1 MIKIPGDMLEG
12 GGQIIRTAL
21 ALAALLREDIHL
33 INVRGGRRP
42 PGLKAQ
48 HATGVKA
55 VAAVSNAEVE
65 GLEIGSREL
74 YFRPKT
80 VNGGIFR
87 FDVGTAGSVSLVL
100 QAIMPAL
107 AFSSTRTEISI
118 TGGTDV
124 KWSPTIDYLRLVA
137 LPTLFKMGYKAHLTV
152 KRRGHY
158 PKGGGEV
165 VMTVDPVEKLR
176 GIQLSR
182 RGEILKVGGVSHCVN
197 LPAHVADRQAS
208 SAERYLER
216 VGLSRVDVEVDR
228 EVLSGLCP
236 GSGITLYAASSE
248 GCILGA
254 DALGEKG
261 KPAERVGEEAAAKLV
276 EEIQSQM
283 CLDRHMG
290 DMIIPYMAV
299 AEGRSQVTTS
309 KITLHTLTNIRVS
322 ELITGVKF
330 EVKGGLN
337 QPGSVSVEGLG
348 LTARDTSHSTSTPP

>member
-1 MIKIPGDMLEG
+1 MIEVPGDMLEG
-12 GGQIIRTAL
+12 GGQIIRTAT
-21 ALAALLREDIHL
+21 ALAVLLQKDIHL
-33 INVRGGRRP
+33 LNIRGGRKP

-48 HATGVKA
+48 HVTGIKA
-55 VAAVSNAEVE
+55 IAAISNAEVE

-80 VNGGIFR
+80 VKGGIFR

-137 LPTLFKMGYKAHLTV
+137 LPMLSKMGYKAQLTV

-165 VMTVDPVEKLR
+165 VMIVEPTEKLSSV
-176 GIQLSR
+176 QLLC

-197 LPAHVADRQAS
+197 LPEHVADRQAS
-208 SAERYLER
+208 SAEKYLR
-216 VGLSRVDVEVDR
+216 KAGLSRVEVAR
-228 EVLSGLCP
+228 ERLSGLGP
-236 GSGITLYAASSE
+236 GSGVTLYAVSSD

-254 DALGEKG
+254 DALGERG
-261 KPAERVGEEAAAKLV
+261 KPSEKVGEEAAAKLV

-299 AEGRSQVTTS
+299 AEGGSHVTTS

-330 EVKGGLN
+330 KVKGNLD
-337 QPGSVSVEGLG
+337 QPGSISVKGLG
-348 LTARDTSHSTSTPP
+348 L

>member
-1 MIKIPGDMLEG
+1 MREFLSLIEIPGDMLEG

-21 ALAALLREDIHL
+21 ALATLLKKDIRL
-33 INVRGGRRP
+33 FNIRGGRKP

-48 HATGVKA
+48 HATGIKA
-55 VAAVSNAEVE
+55 AAAVSNAEVE
-65 GLEIGSREL
+65 GLEVGSREL
-74 YFRPKT
+74 YFKPKT
-80 VNGGIFR
+80 IKGGIFR
-87 FDVGTAGSVSLVL
+87 FEVGTAGSVSLVL

-137 LPTLFKMGYKAHLTV
+137 LPVLSNMGYKAQLTV

-176 GIQLSR
+176 GVQLLR
-182 RGEILKVGGVSHCVN
+182 RGEVLKVGGVSHCVN

-208 SAERYLER
+208 SAEKYLER
-216 VGLSRVDVEVDR
+216 AGIRSVEVIR
-228 EVLSGLCP
+228 EVLSGLGP
-236 GSGITLYAASSE
+236 GSGVTLYAASSG
-248 GCILGA
+248 GCIIGA

-276 EEIQSQM
+276 EEIQSQT

-299 AEGRSQVTTS
+299 AEGRSHVTTS

-322 ELITGVKF
+322 EIITGVKF

-337 QPGSVSVEGLG
+337 QPGSISVEGLG
-348 LTARDTSHSTSTPP
+348 LTA